1 MTVRELIQA
10 LIKADHMLDE
20 EIKLCMFSYKDEDT
34 MVEFRI
40 NSVDEN
46 SINFRQRGVSL
57 DHKMFGIKLPKC
69 EIMKQYKGERNVSNN
84 KRR

>member
-10 LIKADHMLDE
+10 LIKSDHVLDE

-34 MVEFRI
+34 MVDFRI

-46 SINFRQRGVSL
+46 SINFRPRGVSL

-69 EIMKQYKGERNVSNN
+69 EIEKKNREYIFKT
-84 KRR
+84 K